1 MSKKQAMSIIKKL
14 RKGGEPAK
22 LELLTRAAYVI
33 YRPAAHPMEGTY
45 VVRKG
50 SGEVLA

>member
-14 RKGGEPAK
+14 RKGGELAK
-22 LELLTRAAYVI
+22 FHELPRAEYVKL
-33 YRPAAHPMEGTY
+33 RPNAHVMEGTY
-45 VVRKG
+45 VVRKE